1 MLMWIVNGVAYEAS
15 SCEMPAHREQPWAPG
30 WTTYL
35 QGWEAD
41 LEGQEALSGELEE
54 VEPLEVAASGEEEL
68 LEEAAEHS
76 EEAAALLE
84 LALEDLEQVPGGLE
98 LELEEDLEEAVHKSR
113 SLGGFE
119 NNPNAGDG
127 SYSYAY
133 ETGNGIQA
141 QEQGRAGPGPDGGE
155 LAQGSFSYTAPD
167 GQRISL
173 TYTAD
178 ENGFRPQGAHLP
190 TPPPIP
196 EAILRS
202 LEQNRLSGGGG
213 GGGGGYDGGDD
224 EGQYRPGGYSAG
236 GGGGGYRY

>member
-1 MLMWIVNGVAYEAS
+1 
-15 SCEMPAHREQPWAPG
+15 MPSQNICTMILLILTGLVGTALGARLD
-30 WTTYL
+30 YL
-35 QGWEAD
+35 PPR
-41 LEGQEALSGELEE
+41 
-54 VEPLEVAASGEEEL
+54 V
-68 LEEAAEHS
+68 
-76 EEAAALLE
+76 
-84 LALEDLEQVPGGLE
+84 
-98 LELEEDLEEAVHKSR
+98 R
-113 SLGGFE
+113 GGFGGAGSAFGGAGAFGGSGFGGRGAFGGGSGAFGGGSGAFGTGAGGFGAGTGGFGGGAGGRFGGGGPQIPITRYE

-196 EAILRS
+196 EAILRVFRAK
-202 LEQNRLSGGGG
+202 QT
-213 GGGGGYDGGDD
+213 
-224 EGQYRPGGYSAG
+224 
-236 GGGGGYRY
+236 